1 MQRTGRIIMG
11 LWTEC
16 SGETTFVERM
26 RLCRDSGGTSGYDSP
41 GFHVAGIWKP
51 LYWLWTLQFCLS
63 HMYLFYYAGYFL

>member
-1 MQRTGRIIMG
+1 M
-11 LWTEC
+11 EKN
-16 SGETTFVERM
+16 EVYVEIPEE
-26 RLCRDSGGTSGYDSP
+26 LPDTDSP